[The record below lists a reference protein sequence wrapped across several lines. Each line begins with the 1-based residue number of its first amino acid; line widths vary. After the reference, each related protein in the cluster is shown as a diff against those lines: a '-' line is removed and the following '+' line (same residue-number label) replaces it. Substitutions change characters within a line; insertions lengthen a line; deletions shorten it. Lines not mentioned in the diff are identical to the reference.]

1 MLFRSFVTV
10 VYKENDGNKGIGYT
24 LHHGVLMCSNEIIIK
39 MDSDDIMVPDRI
51 MKQMKFMENNPDIHI
66 CGAQINMFRGG
77 KERVVDM
84 TRLPTIR
91 WEDFKQR
98 PTHWF
103 VNHPTV
109 CYRKSSI
116 IKAGNYNPE
125 LKKMAEDFNLELR
138 MLKMFGAVYNFPE
151 PLLYYRLHPGQ
162 VTHQGGSEGR
172 AYWNDIRN
180 KMIADIL

>member
-1 MLFRSFVTV
+1 
-10 VYKENDGNKGIGYT
+10 
-24 LHHGVLMCSNEIIIK
+24 

-51 MKQMKFMENNPDIHI
+51 FKQLKFMENNPEIHI
-66 CGAQINMFRGG
+66 CGAQIQMFRENIG
-77 KERVVDM
+77 RVVDI

-98 PTHWF
+98 PVHWF
-103 VNHPTV
+103 INHPTV

-138 MLKMFGAVYNFPE
+138 MLKMFGVVYNFSE
-151 PLLYYRLHPGQ
+151 PLLYYRLHPNQ
-162 VTHQGGSEGR
+162 VTHKGGSEGR
-172 AYWNDIRN
+172 EYWNKVRN
-180 KMIADIL
+180 KMIADLIN